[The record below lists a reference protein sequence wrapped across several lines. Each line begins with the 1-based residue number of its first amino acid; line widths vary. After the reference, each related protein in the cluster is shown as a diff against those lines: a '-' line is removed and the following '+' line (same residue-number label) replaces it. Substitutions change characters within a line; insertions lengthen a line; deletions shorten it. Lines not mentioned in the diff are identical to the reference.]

1 VAEGAHARPGALSLL
16 ARAPQGTAIEATLW
30 RELAERY
37 FDIMEEGKVCCQGR
51 ACAAR
56 DQDGG

>member
-1 VAEGAHARPGALSLL
+1 VVEGAHARPGALSLL

-37 FDIMEEGKVCCQGR
+37 FDIMEEGKVCCQG
-51 ACAAR
+51 
-56 DQDGG
+56 QP